1 MDRIDLHVQVPRL
14 NDHERNHLMSA
25 KTSSS
30 KNSDCMRDRVTRARQ
45 RQLDR
50 AGKTNAAL
58 GQSEI
63 LSLCRLSARD
73 EDYLKQAMQQ
83 LKLSTRAF
91 FRILRMARTIADLD
105 DAADIQKQHL
115 LEAIA
120 FRFPR

>member
-1 MDRIDLHVQVPRL
+1 MQ
-14 NDHERNHLMSA
+14 HLGNRKYSA
-25 KTSSS
+25 S
-30 KNSDCMRDRVTRARQ
+30 
-45 RQLDR
+45 
-50 AGKTNAAL
+50 AGC
-58 GQSEI
+58 QS
-63 LSLCRLSARD
+63 RD